1 MKIFEMTTDDGSC
14 SQFLEIQSYVQDN
27 HKIQQKCLQL
37 INQGK
42 KKSFHRIWYFCGIIL
57 VHLRFLVVFVF
68 LDCYLCF
75 WPCVVCRAIYRF

>member
-42 KKSFHRIWYFCGIIL
+42 KNLFIEFGISVEL
-57 VHLRFLVVFVF
+57 FEFTSGF
-68 LDCYLCF
+68 
-75 WPCVVCRAIYRF
+75 